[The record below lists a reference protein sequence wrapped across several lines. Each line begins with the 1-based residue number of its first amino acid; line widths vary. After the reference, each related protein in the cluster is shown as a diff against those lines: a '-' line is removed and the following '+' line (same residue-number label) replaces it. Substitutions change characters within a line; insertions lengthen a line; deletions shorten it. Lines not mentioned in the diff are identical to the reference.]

1 MQSPWGLV
9 YFGYY
14 ILSACYNAY
23 NLAGIQS
30 LFMD

>member
-14 ILSACYNAY
+14 TPSAYYNAD
-23 NLAGIQS
+23 NIAGIQN
-30 LFMD
+30 